1 MAIQRMIRGFRSL
14 TIPLSFKGISILA
27 KVCIYLFLGLIAY
40 VLLFGGEARYII
52 ETGFS
57 DDTANKEPLFYEQ
70 YPGSIVDISQL
81 QFMLE
86 KAKGYGY
93 KRAGFILDRGYFGK
107 ENIQYMDQCGYDFVI
122 MIKGMGAFV
131 KELILA
137 KRGSFEN
144 IREYSIRKY
153 KVSGTTVKKRL

>member
-1 MAIQRMIRGFRSL
+1 
-14 TIPLSFKGISILA
+14 
-27 KVCIYLFLGLIAY
+27 
-40 VLLFGGEARYII
+40 
-52 ETGFS
+52 
-57 DDTANKEPLFYEQ
+57 
-70 YPGSIVDISQL
+70 
-81 QFMLE
+81 MLE

-93 KRAGFILDRGYFGK
+93 KRAGFILDRGYFSR
-107 ENIQYMDQCGYDFVI
+107 ENIQYMNQCGHDFVI